1 MRKFVAAMLA
11 LADEFV
17 CFPPLKIVQDNTF
30 VVAEFHS
37 IIVKNGNDGLNPCHS
52 FFEVSNTMYFPGG
65 QCNLPQSHPR
75 SPPLRKEPEPLQL
88 PS

>member
-52 FFEVSNTMYFPGG
+52 FFEVSNTMSPRWRLNHQRKMLAFPA
-65 QCNLPQSHPR
+65 STHF
-75 SPPLRKEPEPLQL
+75 PETVQFLQ
-88 PS
+88 